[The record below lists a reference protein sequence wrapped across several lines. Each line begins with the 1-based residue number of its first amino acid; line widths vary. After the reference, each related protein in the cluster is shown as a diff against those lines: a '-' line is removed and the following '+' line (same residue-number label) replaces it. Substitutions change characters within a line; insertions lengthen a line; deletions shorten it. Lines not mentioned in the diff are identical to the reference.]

1 MSDNSHTPACPDAA
15 TLRALLDG
23 TLPDDQQAATQA
35 HVDRCPTCEV
45 ALRQMTTGGE
55 SWIGMAEKLKTGR
68 ADDPNLA
75 AALDRLKADDS
86 SGSEPNEPADPQR
99 TLDFLQPADDPKL
112 LGKLGRHEISEV
124 VGWGGMGVVLK
135 AYDPSLHRVV
145 AVKVLASHLAHHAVA
160 RKRFIREAQAAAAVC
175 HDNVV
180 TIHAIEDGVGSL
192 FQAAF
197 TNSDNSAGDG
207 RPEKDSRPLHAT
219 LPKIIMQFVA
229 GGSLQERIDQ
239 EAPLELKE
247 ILRIAMQTAAG
258 LAAAHAQGVVHRDV
272 KPANILLE
280 NGVQRVKLTDF
291 GLARVMD
298 DASLTLS
305 GVIAGTPQYMAP
317 EQAWGRDV
325 DARAD
330 LFSLGAVMYAMCSG
344 HSPFRARTTM
354 AVLKRVCED
363 APRPLRAINP
373 DVPEWLVAIIEKL
386 LAKNPD
392 DRFQTATQVSDLL
405 GRWLAH
411 AQQPTVAPAPPRI
424 HGSSRRRTFQSQA
437 AAETITVSDSVDPGA
452 VPSLSNKESVF
463 LALSMV
469 GACIP
474 FAGLVMFHFASFPPS
489 APPLDP
495 GIRYLILSMF
505 WGQFLTLVATTAI
518 NLRRK
523 SLEVIPTVMLCVA
536 LCLTIYFIPVAI
548 MGFRLLGKRMKSDS
562 SIDENSARRESPDPT
577 ASPDRKSPKFSRDAD
592 DKGGL
597 RSNLSAGPGDP
608 RTAQLSALWGLLLVP
623 VVILLHAVV
632 IWWEWSTALY
642 FNLKGDVAAT
652 LVGIQMLLGFVQ
664 FALFRWA
671 WNSATP
677 VAFSVSMSVLTL
689 IGGAS
694 AVVARSYLNMPD
706 DNSMVLRWGLGFQI
720 LSAVAYLSVLFSHA
734 RRRSHDFSGEANGE
748 VSNLLDKATTRG
760 TLSFTQ
766 THWPVL
772 GTVVLLAVVLV
783 MMVEE
788 SGTRDLAP
796 FLGFSGVH
804 LAVTF
809 ALCSGFYWAWNKASW
824 FVWIGLILLLPTA
837 EIVLWL
843 SAGHKPLAPKLLAGW
858 QLVLAFAFQFGLMF
872 VRPLFVRNSGKWMSE
887 RLSGWQQ
894 LFAIACFTIVGT
906 PVMFLL
912 MYWLSYSAR
921 PVPIDPPTAGS
932 TQVLVVPTDELNK
945 SNRRP
950 NGFPKPMLLVGEKN
964 IEPDAPALPGV
975 TAKGATIPESLK
987 ALLGRWVVVSSEGAE
1002 LGSAGMPLAGSDS
1015 NVAPMGGASPL
1026 AGASGGGP
1034 SAGGMMG
1041 MSGAAAIFPGP
1052 PVHWIEFAADHVL
1065 VFDGRQAKL
1074 KVEFSEDVEPKR
1086 FSLSDAK
1093 SPAPDAA
1100 TDWRHGIF
1108 RLERDRLILCWTNQH
1123 NYVPSEFAGTGRSE
1137 LLVLRREWQLP
1148 PDSFAIPGNTP
1159 APPPRAVIPFT
1170 FEEGKRFQKAW
1181 AHGSLNV
1188 PIEATNSLGM
1198 AMNLIPAG
1206 AFDDFQQRMLDG
1218 NLFGKPVCH
1227 PAVARPMYFGKQ
1239 EVTVA
1244 QFRKFVEATGYQTSA
1259 ERVAKP
1265 ESLNWRN
1272 PGIVQD
1278 SDEHPVVHVSWEDAQ
1293 AFCRWLS
1300 ETTQEPYRLPTLAEW
1315 AFAARAGLGVNSSM
1329 KPAANARLKFF
1340 DTTAPVGKDTA
1351 NLFGLHDLFGNVAEW
1366 TNQLTEPD
1374 DLWLAAGGGFRSSMT
1389 GEGTGLKGRSVQ
1401 HVDAWLMAR
1410 RAGDSETFDDVGFRV
1425 VRVIGEDAVDFS
1437 GSLPQVQAL
1446 VTKSTRIQCK
1456 DFDGPVVLVR
1466 GLFPASAVPQP
1477 FECVDFEIE
1486 RTQADPSKLGDG
1498 FPTFNRNWQKID
1510 LDSTRKFLER
1520 SESTSDLL
1528 PALLTNNVFTMPL
1541 PLTSLPFPKNW
1552 ATHPQLP
1559 LVPPKS
1565 KYEARYQLFR
1575 FIDFE
1580 AAPGRAYA
1588 YRVRLKFAP
1597 PSKQEPPRTL
1607 FNNWSSE
1614 SEWVEVEKPPSN

>member
-1 MSDNSHTPACPDAA
+1 MSDSSSTTPCPDAA
-15 TLRALLDG
+15 ILRALLDG
-23 TLPDDQQAATQA
+23 TLPDVQQDAAQT
-35 HVDRCPTCEV
+35 HVDRCPACEA
-45 ALRQMTTGGE
+45 ALRQMTAGGE
-55 SWIGMAEKLKTGR
+55 SWIGMAEKLKGGSQ
-68 ADDPNLA
+68 DDPNLV
-75 AALDRLKADDS
+75 AALDRLKADAS
-86 SGSEPNEPADPQR
+86 SGGEPSEPADPQR

-112 LGKLGRHEISEV
+112 LGKLGQHEISEV

-145 AVKVLASHLAHHAVA
+145 AVKVLASHLAHHAIA

-180 TIHAIEDGVGSL
+180 TIHAIEAGLGEPEGVSPRTSGINAVRGLTPSGSPMN
-192 FQAAF
+192 QA
-197 TNSDNSAGDG
+197 
-207 RPEKDSRPLHAT
+207 

-354 AVLKRVCED
+354 AVLKRVCEQ

-373 DVPEWLVAIIEKL
+373 DIPLWLVAIIEKL

-392 DRFQTATQVSDLL
+392 DRFQSAKEVSELL

-411 AQQPTVAPAPPRI
+411 VQQPTVVPAPSWI
-424 HGSSRRRTFQSQA
+424 HSSSWVVPLPDQA
-437 AAETITVSDSVDPGA
+437 AADTATVSSRVGASA
-452 VPSLSNKESVF
+452 VPPLSNAESIF
-463 LALSMV
+463 LALSIV
-469 GACIP
+469 GIGFP
-474 FAGLVMFHFASFPPS
+474 ILGIGVFSFIALPPT
-489 APPLDP
+489 PGFDP
-495 GIRYLILSMF
+495 GIRYFLLSLF
-505 WGQFLTLVATTAI
+505 VAQLLSLAATSAI

-523 SLEVIPTVMLCVA
+523 SLEVIPTIIQCVA
-536 LCLTIYFIPVAI
+536 LCLTVYFIPVAI
-548 MGFRLLGKRMKSDS
+548 MGFLLLRKRMKLDG
-562 SIDENSARRESPDPT
+562 ARRGSPDPA
-577 ASPDRKSPKFSRDAD
+577 ASSDRRSPAWSRDANQTGD
-592 DKGGL
+592 L
-597 RSNLSAGPGDP
+597 RSNPSAGSGDP
-608 RTAQLSALWGLLLVP
+608 RTAHGQV
-623 VVILLHAVV
+623 
-632 IWWEWSTALY
+632 E
-642 FNLKGDVAAT
+642 NLPHEAA
-652 LVGIQMLLGFVQ
+652 
-664 FALFRWA
+664 
-671 WNSATP
+671 
-677 VAFSVSMSVLTL
+677 
-689 IGGAS
+689 
-694 AVVARSYLNMPD
+694 
-706 DNSMVLRWGLGFQI
+706 
-720 LSAVAYLSVLFSHA
+720 
-734 RRRSHDFSGEANGE
+734 
-748 VSNLLDKATTRG
+748 TRG
-760 TLSFTQ
+760 TLSLTQ

-783 MMVEE
+783 MLVEE
-788 SGTRDLAP
+788 TGTRDLAP

-809 ALCSGFYWAWNKASW
+809 ALCSAFYWAWNKASW
-824 FVWIGLILLLPTA
+824 VAWICLILLLPTA
-837 EIVLWL
+837 GIVLWL
-843 SAGHKPLAPKLLAGW
+843 SAAANTALAPKLLAGW
-858 QLVLAFAFQFGLMF
+858 QLVLAFAFLFGLMF

-932 TQVLVVPTDELNK
+932 TQVLVVPTDELNT

-950 NGFPKPMLLVGEKN
+950 NGFPKPKLLLDESNLDEGN
-964 IEPDAPALPGV
+964 IEPLTPALPGV
-975 TAKGATIPESLK
+975 TAKGTMIPDSLK

-1015 NVAPMGGASPL
+1015 NVAPIGGASPL

-1034 SAGGMMG
+1034 SAGAFGGM

-1052 PVHWIEFAADHVL
+1052 PVQWIEFAADHAL

-1074 KVEFSEDVEPKR
+1074 KAEFSEDVEPKC

-1198 AMNLIPAG
+1198 AMTLIPAG

-1374 DLWLAAGGGFRSSMT
+1374 DLWLAAGGGFRSSIT

-1437 GSLPQVQAL
+1437 GLLPQVQAL
-1446 VTKSTRIQCK
+1446 VTTSARIQLK

-1466 GLFPASAVPQP
+1466 GLFPASAVLQP
-1477 FECVDFEIE
+1477 LECVDFEIE
-1486 RTQADPSKLGDG
+1486 RTQTNSLPLEDDG
-1498 FPTFNRNWQKID
+1498 PLPGNRNWQKID
-1510 LDSTRKFLER
+1510 LTSARKFIER
-1520 SESTSDLL
+1520 SDFATDSVSPLL
-1528 PALLTNNVFTMPL
+1528 ISNIFTMPL
-1541 PLTSLPFPKNW
+1541 LKRTDAAWPMDL
-1552 ATHPQLP
+1552 ATHPLLP
-1559 LVPPKS
+1559 LAPPKS

-1580 AAPGRAYA
+1580 AASGRAYA
-1588 YRVRLKFAP
+1588 YRVRLKFTP
-1597 PSKQEPPRTL
+1597 PGKQEPPRTL
-1607 FNNWSSE
+1607 FNDWSSA
-1614 SEWVEVEKPPSN
+1614 SEWAVVK